1 MYLHTCM
8 LMIPIYISS
17 LHLSLEFQS
26 KPNKFHADN
35 YFSFLFI
42 CVSQLLEQCL
52 EYGKSP
58 INNECIL
65 CSPKQTNEYMAD
77 WKDYRWHHVAETENA
92 CVSVW
97 MRLLLVGVDFKQFVL
112 YFSDREKSQMI
123 LNILR
128 FLSSVSRWMVQS
140 LTQTG
145 STVSEQCLWAMFE
158 ELLKFKFEILMRW
171 PKNKSLNSGTWTLSS
186 RARVSV

>member
-1 MYLHTCM
+1 MY
-8 LMIPIYISS
+8 S
-17 LHLSLEFQS
+17 LF
-26 KPNKFHADN
+26 
-35 YFSFLFI
+35 
-42 CVSQLLEQCL
+42 
-52 EYGKSP
+52 
-58 INNECIL
+58 
-65 CSPKQTNEYMAD
+65 SPKQTNEYMAD
-77 WKDYRWHHVAETENA
+77 WNDFRWHRVAETENV

-97 MRLLLVGVDFKQFVL
+97 MGLLIGVDFKQFVL

-128 FLSSVSRWMVQS
+128 FLSSVSQWMVQS

-158 ELLKFKFEILMRW
+158 ELLKFKFEILMRL
-171 PKNKSLNSGTWTLSS
+171 PKDKSLNSGTWTLSS